1 MHTCNYCNYS
11 TDSLGNFNTH
21 KKSKK
26 HITNVQAE
34 NQTDN
39 KPEKIKKYTKRIP
52 KSKNINE
59 KVLEVTNDNLNE
71 KVPNKTIPD
80 EKVVDEKV
88 VDEKVVDE
96 KVVDEKVVDEKVV
109 DEKVVDEKVIDE
121 KVVDEKVIDET
132 VIDEKVD
139 DKFELDQDTY
149 KALHFVITLIHKYK
163 ANTLVEY
170 LGDFVIK
177 NYKKDRAD
185 QQSLWSV
192 NLTTNDYFIKVSAG
206 TSGWHLDKNG
216 VRVIQITIDPL
227 LKFVNESIDKYF
239 KVFNDESICDDRSIV
254 IEISNM
260 INKNVLSQYILKYMS
275 PHLFFTMDKVN
286 M

>member
-88 VDEKVVDE
+88 V
-96 KVVDEKVVDEKVV
+96 
-109 DEKVVDEKVIDE
+109 DE